1 MGFRIQKR
9 INLGGGLGLNVG
21 KKGMSASFR
30 GKGGSIGS
38 KGYSVKSGIS
48 GVSYRGSFGK
58 SKSGCL
64 VVLVIGICISALL
77 FSFVIA
83 TT

>member
-21 KKGMSASFR
+21 KKGVSTSFR
-30 GKGGSIGS
+30 GNGGSFSS
-38 KGYSVKSGIS
+38 KGYSVKTGIS
-48 GVSYRGSFGK
+48 GVSYRGTFDK

-64 VVLVIGICISALL
+64 VLTVLGLSISALL
-77 FSFVIA
+77 FSFIL
-83 TT
+83 

>member
-9 INLGGGLGLNVG
+9 INLGGGFGLNLS
-21 KKGMSASFR
+21 KKGITSSYM
-30 GKGGSIGS
+30 GKGGSISS

-58 SKSGCL
+58 SKSGCF
-64 VVLVIGICISALL
+64 VL
-77 FSFVIA
+77 
-83 TT
+83 